1 MIGYNSI
8 VQNFLI
14 KVKGSKKPV
23 EVLVQANK
31 NYGIC
36 DFLFPKSLEES
47 EKLKSNLLT
56 EKLRSDLL
64 SKVQGRQIND
74 EDVCIHVYNLLEEAL
89 NS

>member
-36 DFLFPKSLEES
+36 DLQFPEGQGS
-47 EKLKSNLLT
+47 EQ
-56 EKLRSDLL
+56 LRSDLL

-74 EDVCIHVYNLLEEAL
+74 ENVCIHLYNLLEEAL
-89 NS
+89 NA

>member
-31 NYGIC
+31 NYGI
-36 DFLFPKSLEES
+36 
-47 EKLKSNLLT
+47 
-56 EKLRSDLL
+56 
-64 SKVQGRQIND
+64 
-74 EDVCIHVYNLLEEAL
+74 
-89 NS
+89 

>member
-36 DFLFPKSLEES
+36 DFLFPEGQGS
-47 EKLKSNLLT
+47 EQ
-56 EKLRSDLL
+56 LRSDLL

-74 EDVCIHVYNLLEEAL
+74 ENVCIHLYNLLEEAL

>member
-36 DFLFPKSLEES
+36 DLYFLEGYGS
-47 EKLKSNLLT
+47 EQ
-56 EKLRSDLL
+56 LRSDLL

-74 EDVCIHVYNLLEEAL
+74 ENVFVRQWNKRKENVVDDCPELR
-89 NS
+89 

>member
-8 VQNFLI
+8 VKNCLI
-14 KVKGSKKPV
+14 KVKSSKKPV

-36 DFLFPKSLEES
+36 DLLFPED
-47 EKLKSNLLT
+47 LKGS

-64 SKVQGRQIND
+64 TKIQGRQIND
-74 EDVCIHVYNLLEEAL
+74 ESVCVHLYNLLGEAL

>member
-14 KVKGSKKPV
+14 KVKSSKKPV

-36 DFLFPKSLEES
+36 DLYFLEGYGS
-47 EKLKSNLLT
+47 EQ
-56 EKLRSDLL
+56 LRSDLL

-74 EDVCIHVYNLLEEAL
+74 ENVCIHVYNLLEKAL
-89 NS
+89 NA

>member
-23 EVLVQANK
+23 EVLVHANK

-36 DFLFPKSLEES
+36 DLYFLEGYGS
-47 EKLKSNLLT
+47 EQ
-56 EKLRSDLL
+56 LRSDLL

-74 EDVCIHVYNLLEEAL
+74 ENVCIHVYNLLEEAL

>member
-14 KVKGSKKPV
+14 KVKVSKKPV

-36 DFLFPKSLEES
+36 DLYFLEGYGS
-47 EKLKSNLLT
+47 EQ
-56 EKLRSDLL
+56 LRSDLL

-74 EDVCIHVYNLLEEAL
+74 ENVCIHLYNLLEEAL
-89 NS
+89 NA

>member
-8 VQNFLI
+8 VKNFLI
-14 KVKGSKKPV
+14 KVKSSKKPV

-36 DFLFPKSLEES
+36 DLQFPEGQGS
-47 EKLKSNLLT
+47 EQLRSNLL
-56 EKLRSDLL
+56 
-64 SKVQGRQIND
+64 SKIQGRQLND
-74 EDVCIHVYNLLEEAL
+74 ESVCIHLYNLLGEAL

>member
-14 KVKGSKKPV
+14 KEKGSKKPV

-36 DFLFPKSLEES
+36 DLYFLEGYGS
-47 EKLKSNLLT
+47 EQ
-56 EKLRSDLL
+56 LRSDLL

-74 EDVCIHVYNLLEEAL
+74 ENVCIHVYNLLEEAL

>member
-8 VQNFLI
+8 VKNCLI

-36 DFLFPKSLEES
+36 DLLLPEGQGS
-47 EKLKSNLLT
+47 EQLRSNLL
-56 EKLRSDLL
+56 
-64 SKVQGRQIND
+64 SKIQGRQIND
-74 EDVCIHVYNLLEEAL
+74 ECVCIHLYNLLEEAL
-89 NS
+89 NYEKK

>member
-14 KVKGSKKPV
+14 KVKSSKKPV

-36 DFLFPKSLEES
+36 DLQFPEGQGS
-47 EKLKSNLLT
+47 EQLRSNLL
-56 EKLRSDLL
+56 
-64 SKVQGRQIND
+64 SKIQGRQLND
-74 EDVCIHVYNLLEEAL
+74 ESVCVHLYNLLGEAL
-89 NS
+89 NA

>member
-36 DFLFPKSLEES
+36 DLQFPEGQGS
-47 EKLKSNLLT
+47 EQ
-56 EKLRSDLL
+56 LRSDLL

-74 EDVCIHVYNLLEEAL
+74 ENVCIHLYNLLEEAL

>member
-14 KVKGSKKPV
+14 KVKDSKKPV

-36 DFLFPKSLEES
+36 DLYFLEGYGS
-47 EKLKSNLLT
+47 EQ
-56 EKLRSDLL
+56 LRSDLL

-74 EDVCIHVYNLLEEAL
+74 ENVCIHLYNLLEEAL

>member
-14 KVKGSKKPV
+14 KVKGSKKPA

-36 DFLFPKSLEES
+36 DLYFLEGYGS
-47 EKLKSNLLT
+47 EQ
-56 EKLRSDLL
+56 LRSDLL

-74 EDVCIHVYNLLEEAL
+74 ENVCIHLYNLLEEAL

>member
-31 NYGIC
+31 SYGIC
-36 DFLFPKSLEES
+36 DLYFLEGYGS
-47 EKLKSNLLT
+47 EQ
-56 EKLRSDLL
+56 LRSDLL

-74 EDVCIHVYNLLEEAL
+74 ENVCIHLYNLLEEAL

>member
-36 DFLFPKSLEES
+36 DLYFREGYGS
-47 EKLKSNLLT
+47 EQ
-56 EKLRSDLL
+56 LRSDLL

-74 EDVCIHVYNLLEEAL
+74 ENVCIHVYNLLEKAL
-89 NS
+89 NA

>member
-23 EVLVQANK
+23 EVLVQANT

-36 DFLFPKSLEES
+36 DLYFLEGYGS
-47 EKLKSNLLT
+47 EQ
-56 EKLRSDLL
+56 LRSDLL

-74 EDVCIHVYNLLEEAL
+74 ENVCIHVYNLLEEAL

>member
-8 VQNFLI
+8 VKNFLI

-36 DFLFPKSLEES
+36 DLQFREGIEGS
-47 EKLKSNLLT
+47 EQLRSNLL
-56 EKLRSDLL
+56 
-64 SKVQGRQIND
+64 SKIQGRQLND
-74 EDVCIHVYNLLEEAL
+74 ESVCVHLYNILGEAL

>member
-14 KVKGSKKPV
+14 KVKDSKKPV

-36 DFLFPKSLEES
+36 DLYFLEGYGS
-47 EKLKSNLLT
+47 EQ
-56 EKLRSDLL
+56 LRSDLL

-74 EDVCIHVYNLLEEAL
+74 KNVCIHVYNLLEEAL

>member
-8 VQNFLI
+8 VQNFLS
-14 KVKGSKKPV
+14 KVKGSKNPV

-36 DFLFPKSLEES
+36 DLYFLEGYGS
-47 EKLKSNLLT
+47 EQ
-56 EKLRSDLL
+56 LRSDLL

-74 EDVCIHVYNLLEEAL
+74 ENVCIHVYNLLEEAL

>member
-31 NYGIC
+31 NNGIC
-36 DFLFPKSLEES
+36 DLYFLEGYGS
-47 EKLKSNLLT
+47 EQ
-56 EKLRSDLL
+56 LRSDLL
-64 SKVQGRQIND
+64 SKVHGRQIND
-74 EDVCIHVYNLLEEAL
+74 ENVCIHVYNLLEEAL

>member
-14 KVKGSKKPV
+14 KVNGSKKPV

-36 DFLFPKSLEES
+36 DLYFLEGYGS
-47 EKLKSNLLT
+47 EQ
-56 EKLRSDLL
+56 LRSDLL

-74 EDVCIHVYNLLEEAL
+74 ENVCIHVYNLLEEAL

>member
-36 DFLFPKSLEES
+36 DLYFPEGYGS
-47 EKLKSNLLT
+47 EQ
-56 EKLRSDLL
+56 LRSDLL

-74 EDVCIHVYNLLEEAL
+74 ENVCIHLYNLLEEAL

>member
-36 DFLFPKSLEES
+36 DLQFPEGQGS
-47 EKLKSNLLT
+47 EQLRSNLL
-56 EKLRSDLL
+56 
-64 SKVQGRQIND
+64 SKIQGRQIND
-74 EDVCIHVYNLLEEAL
+74 ENVCIHVYNLLEEAL

>member
-8 VQNFLI
+8 AKLI
-14 KVKGSKKPV
+14 KVKSSKKPV
-23 EVLVQANK
+23 KVVVQANK

-36 DFLFPKSLEES
+36 DLQFPEDLEGS
-47 EKLKSNLLT
+47 

-64 SKVQGRQIND
+64 SKIQGRQIND
-74 EDVCIHVYNLLEEAL
+74 ECVCIHLYNLLEEAL

>member
-14 KVKGSKKPV
+14 KVKDSKKPV

-36 DFLFPKSLEES
+36 DLYFLEGYGS
-47 EKLKSNLLT
+47 EQ
-56 EKLRSDLL
+56 LRSDLL

-74 EDVCIHVYNLLEEAL
+74 ENVCIHVYNLLEKAL
-89 NS
+89 NA

>member
-14 KVKGSKKPV
+14 KVKSSKKPV

-36 DFLFPKSLEES
+36 DLYFLEGYGS
-47 EKLKSNLLT
+47 EQ
-56 EKLRSDLL
+56 LRSDLL
-64 SKVQGRQIND
+64 SKVQGRQLND
-74 EDVCIHVYNLLEEAL
+74 ENVCIHVYNLLEEAL

>member
-36 DFLFPKSLEES
+36 DLYFLEGYVS
-47 EKLKSNLLT
+47 EQ
-56 EKLRSDLL
+56 LRSDLL

-74 EDVCIHVYNLLEEAL
+74 ENVCIHVYNLLEEAL

>member
-14 KVKGSKKPV
+14 KVKDSKKPV

-36 DFLFPKSLEES
+36 DLYFLEGYGS
-47 EKLKSNLLT
+47 EQ
-56 EKLRSDLL
+56 LRSDLL

-74 EDVCIHVYNLLEEAL
+74 ENVCIHVYNLLEEAL

>member
-36 DFLFPKSLEES
+36 DLCFLEGYGS
-47 EKLKSNLLT
+47 EQ
-56 EKLRSDLL
+56 LRSDLL
-64 SKVQGRQIND
+64 SKVQGRQLND
-74 EDVCIHVYNLLEEAL
+74 ENVCIHVYNLLEEAL

>member
-36 DFLFPKSLEES
+36 DLFFLEGYGS
-47 EKLKSNLLT
+47 EQ
-56 EKLRSDLL
+56 LRSDLL

-74 EDVCIHVYNLLEEAL
+74 ENVCIHVYNLLEEAL